1 LLYGKNGKMKKV
13 LNKIILIVILI
24 VINFFLWQEVLFSN
38 KESGLL
44 TVSFLDI
51 GEGDAI
57 LIDDSF
63 GNQILIDSGN
73 GEKILKA
80 LDKNM
85 PIHDKKIELAILTH
99 PDADHMKGFIDV
111 INAYEVSEF
120 LYTGV
125 KKDSRAYNDLLEL
138 IEKESIDLKIAVQG
152 QDIALANGADL
163 YVLYP
168 DKNLEGF
175 ESENTNDYSVI
186 TKLIFGKFSLLLTG
200 DAVRILEAYLL
211 NSNLKLDSTV
221 LKVGHHGSKYSTH
234 PLFLI
239 RVNPRVAIIS
249 VGKNSYGHPAPEI
262 LERLSDI
269 LTLRTDLNGD
279 IRITTDGQK
288 MQILPEYELEN
299 NY

>member
-1 LLYGKNGKMKKV
+1 MKKV
-13 LNKIILIVILI
+13 LNKIILIVIL
-24 VINFFLWQEVLFSN
+24 VTINFFLWQEILFSSHG
-38 KESGLL
+38 SGLL

-85 PIHDKKIELAILTH
+85 PVHDKKIELAILTH
-99 PDADHMKGFIDV
+99 PDTDHMKGFIDV
-111 INAYEVSEF
+111 IETYEVNKF

-125 KKDSRAYNDLLEL
+125 KKDSRVYNNLLNLVREENID
-138 IEKESIDLKIAVQG
+138 IEIAIRG
-152 QDIALANGADL
+152 QDITLANGADL

-168 DKNLEGF
+168 DKNLDGF
-175 ESENTNDYSVI
+175 EGKDTNDYSVI
-186 TKLIFGKFSLLLTG
+186 TKLIFDNFSLLLTG
-200 DAVRILEAYLL
+200 DAARKLEAHLL
-211 NSNLKLDSTV
+211 NSDFNLSSTV

-234 PLFLI
+234 SLFLI
-239 RVNPRVAIIS
+239 RVDPRVAIIS
-249 VGKNSYGHPAPEI
+249 VGKNNYGHPAPEI

-269 LTLRTDLNGD
+269 LTLRTDLGGD
-279 IRITTDGQK
+279 IKIMTDGQK
-288 MQILPEYELEN
+288 MQISAEREFEQ
-299 NY
+299 

>member
-1 LLYGKNGKMKKV
+1 MKKV

-24 VINFFLWQEVLFSN
+24 AINFFLWQEVLFSS
-38 KESGLL
+38 KESELL
-44 TVSFLDI
+44 TISFLDI
-51 GEGDAI
+51 GEGDSI

-85 PIHDKKIELAILTH
+85 PVHDKKIELAILTH
-99 PDADHMKGFIDV
+99 PDTDHMKGFLDV
-111 INAYEVSEF
+111 IEAYEVDKF

-125 KKDSRAYNDLLEL
+125 KKDSHVYNSLLNLVRE
-138 IEKESIDLKIAVQG
+138 ENIDLKIAIQG
-152 QDIALANGADL
+152 QDIALANGANL

-175 ESENTNDYSVI
+175 ESKDTNDYSII

-200 DAVRILEAYLL
+200 DAARKLEAYLL
-211 NSNLKLDSTV
+211 NSDLNLNSTV
-221 LKVGHHGSKYSTH
+221 LKVGHHGSKSSTH

-239 RVNPRVAIIS
+239 RVNPKVAVIS
-249 VGKNSYGHPAPEI
+249 VGKNNYGHPAPEI
-262 LERLSDI
+262 LERLSNI
-269 LTLRTDLNGD
+269 LTLRTDLDGD
-279 IRITTDGQK
+279 IKIVTDGEK
-288 MQILPEYELEN
+288 MQILPEHELEQ
-299 NY
+299 

>member
-1 LLYGKNGKMKKV
+1 MKKG
-13 LNKIILIVILI
+13 LGKIILIVILTA
-24 VINFFLWQEVLFSN
+24 INFFLWQEILFSS
-38 KESGLL
+38 KGSGLL
-44 TVSFLDI
+44 TISFLDI

-85 PIHDKKIELAILTH
+85 PAYDKKIELAILTH
-99 PDADHMKGFIDV
+99 PDTDHMKGFIDV
-111 INAYEVSEF
+111 IETYEVNKF

-125 KKDSRAYNDLLEL
+125 KKDSRVYNNLLNLVRE
-138 IEKESIDLKIAVQG
+138 ENIDIKIAIRG
-152 QDIALANGADL
+152 QDITLANGANL

-168 DKNLEGF
+168 DENLEGF
-175 ESENTNDYSVI
+175 ESKDINDYSVI
-186 TKLIFGKFSLLLTG
+186 AKLIFGKFSLLLTG
-200 DAVRILEAYLL
+200 DAARKLEAHLL
-211 NSNLKLDSTV
+211 NSDLNLNSTV

-239 RVNPRVAIIS
+239 RVDPKIAVIS
-249 VGKNSYGHPAPEI
+249 VGKNNYGHPAPEI

-269 LTLRTDLNGD
+269 LTLRTDLDRD
-279 IRITTDGQK
+279 IRMVTDGQK
-288 MQILPEYELEN
+288 IQILTEHELEN

>member
-1 LLYGKNGKMKKV
+1 MLYGKNGKMKKV

-24 VINFFLWQEVLFSN
+24 AINFFLWQEVLFSS

-175 ESENTNDYSVI
+175 ESENTNDYLS
-186 TKLIFGKFSLLLTG
+186 LIY
-200 DAVRILEAYLL
+200 I
-211 NSNLKLDSTV
+211 
-221 LKVGHHGSKYSTH
+221 
-234 PLFLI
+234 
-239 RVNPRVAIIS
+239 
-249 VGKNSYGHPAPEI
+249 
-262 LERLSDI
+262 
-269 LTLRTDLNGD
+269 
-279 IRITTDGQK
+279 
-288 MQILPEYELEN
+288 
-299 NY
+299 